1 MTQMKNAT
9 ETGQSPN
16 PSPNSSPNQSA
27 LEGIRILDLTAIVF
41 GPYASQTLADYGA
54 EIIKV
59 EAPAGESTRY
69 TGPSYE
75 KGLCAIFLGV
85 NRNKQSLCLDL
96 KQPAAIDA
104 LLKLVDQAD
113 VIMHSMR
120 PQKMAALGL
129 DAETLLKRN
138 PRLVYAGLYGFGEGG
153 AYAGKPAYDDLIQG
167 MSGVVDLM
175 QRQSEQARYLP
186 TIAADKTCALVAVQ
200 AILAALFQ
208 RERTGKGQFIEIPM
222 FETMTSYLLVEHFY
236 GMHLADR
243 QEPAGYPR
251 ALTKWRQPYR
261 SADGLISV
269 MPYTDRHWQSFF
281 QAAGLD
287 EYAKDPRFAN
297 IEARTEHIAFVYE
310 TLGSIIANET
320 SAYWLALCEQAQIPA
335 AAVNRIEDLPNDP
348 HLKSVGLFQ
357 DVKDEHGN
365 TYRFVRNPVTM
376 QASKVNPTLAPRLGQ
391 HTKALLR
398 EAGIADDV
406 IEEMLRT
413 GAAKTG

>member
-1 MTQMKNAT
+1 MN
-9 ETGQSPN
+9 N
-16 PSPNSSPNQSA
+16 PSDSHASDMTPNTNKPA
-27 LEGIRILDLTAIVF
+27 LDGIRVLDLTAIVF

-54 EIIKV
+54 QIIKI
-59 EAPAGESTRY
+59 EPPNGESTRF

-75 KGLCAIFLGV
+75 KGLSAIFLGV

-96 KQPAAIDA
+96 KQPAAIEA

-129 DAETLLKRN
+129 DAETLLARN
-138 PRLVYAGLYGFGEGG
+138 PRLIYAGLYGFGEGG
-153 AYAGKPAYDDLIQG
+153 AYEGKPAYDDLIQG

-175 QRQSEQARYLP
+175 QRQADQARYLP

-243 QEPAGYPR
+243 EEPAGYPR

-269 MPYTDRHWQSFF
+269 MPYTDRHWQLFF
-281 QAAGLD
+281 SAAGF
-287 EYAKDPRFAN
+287 EQHAQDPRFAT
-297 IEARTEHIAFVYE
+297 IQARTEHIAFVYE
-310 TLGSIIANET
+310 TLGNIISTET
-320 SAYWLALCEQAQIPA
+320 SAYWLALCEKAQIPA
-335 AAVNRIEDLPNDP
+335 AAVNRLEDLQNDP
-348 HLKSVGLFQ
+348 HLKSVGMFQ

-376 QASKVNPTLAPRLGQ
+376 QASKVHPALAPRLGQ
-391 HTKALLR
+391 HTEELLR
-398 EAGIADDV
+398 AAGISEDTIAD
-406 IEEMLRT
+406 MLST
-413 GAAKTG
+413 GAAKQSPSSTD

>member
-1 MTQMKNAT
+1 MN
-9 ETGQSPN
+9 SPQN
-16 PSPNSSPNQSA
+16 TTSTQSA
-27 LEGIRILDLTAIVF
+27 SGPALHGIRILDLTAIVF

-54 EIIKV
+54 EIIKI
-59 EAPAGESTRY
+59 EPPTGESTRF

-75 KGLCAIFLGV
+75 KGLSAIFLGV
-85 NRNKQSLCLDL
+85 NRNKKSLCLDL
-96 KQPAAIDA
+96 KQPSAIEA

-129 DAETLLKRN
+129 DAPTLLKRN

-153 AYAGKPAYDDLIQG
+153 AYEGKPAYDDLIQG

-175 QRQSEQARYLP
+175 QRQSDQARYLP

-200 AILAALFQ
+200 GILAALFQ
-208 RERTGKGQFIEIPM
+208 RERTGRGQFIEIPM
-222 FETMTSYLLVEHFY
+222 FETMTAYLLVEHFY
-236 GMHLADR
+236 GHHLADR

-269 MPYTDRHWQSFF
+269 MPYTDRHWQLFF
-281 QAAGLD
+281 KAAGYD
-287 EYAKDPRFAN
+287 EHAKDARFAN

-310 TLGSIIANET
+310 TLGNIISTQTN
-320 SAYWLALCEQAQIPA
+320 AYWLNLCEETQIPA
-335 AAVNRIEDLPNDP
+335 AVVNRLEDLEHDP
-348 HLKSVGLFQ
+348 HLKSVGMFQ
-357 DVKDEHGN
+357 DVKDESGN

-376 QASKVNPTLAPRLGQ
+376 QSSKVSPALAPRLGQ
-391 HTKALLR
+391 HTEMVLR
-398 EAGIADDV
+398 EAGLSDQTIAAM
-406 IEEMLRT
+406 IES
-413 GAAKTG
+413 GAAKQHR